1 MDFFGKHRRPK
12 LDEGKMDDVSKVETA
27 GYIPA
32 DVQIEM
38 FIQAGRRLDQARKEQ
53 FDFGPEEEVPED
65 FIDPTRKS
73 GFDMADAS
81 LLSQEVRSNLERSA
95 REEKERRSGKG
106 SKVDDSG
113 SVAGDGS
120 EVGGGN

>member
-65 FIDPTRKS
+65 FIDPTRNGS
-73 GFDMADAS
+73 FDLADAS
-81 LLSQEVRSNLERSA
+81 QLGRKTAAALQDQA
-95 REEKERRSGKG
+95 AKKRESDQAKPAKDGPPKEEGK
-106 SKVDDSG
+106 
-113 SVAGDGS
+113 
-120 EVGGGN
+120 EE

>member
-38 FIQAGRRLDQARKEQ
+38 FIQAGRRLDKARKEQ
-53 FDFGPEEEVPED
+53 FDFGPEEEVPSD
-65 FIDPTRKS
+65 FIDPTRS
-73 GFDMADAS
+73 GGFDLADATQ
-81 LLSQEVRSNLERSA
+81 LARKTAAALESQARKKRELDEAGSTKDDPHEEERQ
-95 REEKERRSGKG
+95 EE
-106 SKVDDSG
+106 
-113 SVAGDGS
+113 
-120 EVGGGN
+120 

>member
-12 LDEGKMDDVSKVETA
+12 LEEGKMDDVSKVETA

-53 FDFGPEEEVPED
+53 FDFGPEEEDGPMFKGIQKQFKNVP
-65 FIDPTRKS
+65 TL
-73 GFDMADAS
+73 DANILKRS
-81 LLSQEVRSNLERSA
+81 ILS
-95 REEKERRSGKG
+95 
-106 SKVDDSG
+106 
-113 SVAGDGS
+113 
-120 EVGGGN
+120 